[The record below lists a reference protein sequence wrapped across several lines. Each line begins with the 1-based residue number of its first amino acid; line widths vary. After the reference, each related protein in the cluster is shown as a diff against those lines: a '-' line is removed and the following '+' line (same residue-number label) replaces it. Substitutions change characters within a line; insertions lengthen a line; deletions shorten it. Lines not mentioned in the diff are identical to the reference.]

1 MSAAEVASTPT
12 DWAAV
17 ISAIVTG
24 VAAVTGIV
32 VTSWQARSA
41 QEAASR
47 DLKQSLKVQTDII
60 EYRSLA
66 ADRRA
71 IQAQKMKIYATFQ
84 GSVNDLIAGADRGR
98 QQDSEFGKAHST
110 MLKAAAEVTLVA
122 PKVIGDL
129 ADKVKDQLN
138 TGIDRQGFRS
148 DFHSGKLEPH
158 LKALTAEM
166 KSDLASYQ
174 TPVPAAAP
182 EDPERAE
189 TVAGKAERWISA
201 RATHWIRRA

>member
-47 DLKQSLKVQTDII
+47 DLKESLKVQTDII

-71 IQAQKMKIYATFQ
+71 IQAQKMRIYATFQ
-84 GSVNDLIAGADRGR
+84 GCVDDLIAMAELGK
-98 QQDSEFGKAHST
+98 QQEEEFSKARSA
-110 MLKAAAEVTLVA
+110 MLRAAAQVTLVA
-122 PKVIGDL
+122 PPEVGVPAGRVKQQLVSGIG
-129 ADKVKDQLN
+129 
-138 TGIDRQGFRS
+138 RQGFSS
-148 DFHSGKLEPH
+148 DFHPGKILPH
-158 LKALTAEM
+158 RAELAIEM
-166 KSDLASYQ
+166 KLDLDKYQPSDEAEPEQSKTAGVQ
-174 TPVPAAAP
+174 TEHRLRSRAA
-182 EDPERAE
+182 
-189 TVAGKAERWISA
+189 RWIGRA
-201 RATHWIRRA
+201 RA